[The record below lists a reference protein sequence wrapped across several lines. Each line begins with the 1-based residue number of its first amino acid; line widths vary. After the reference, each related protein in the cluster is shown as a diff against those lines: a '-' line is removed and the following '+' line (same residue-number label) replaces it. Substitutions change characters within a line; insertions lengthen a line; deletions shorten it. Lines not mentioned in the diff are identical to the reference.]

1 MALKDLK
8 SDLSKFRMP
17 KLDPLEKKEVLKV
30 NKKLN
35 QTPLSSLIKSTPEI
49 NKGNKT
55 PTKSGIN
62 PTQFDNSSKFLG
74 ETNPSKV
81 DNSAKFL
88 GETDPTKFSNNPN
101 FLGETD
107 TSKVDNSA
115 KFLGETDTSKVDNS
129 AKFLGETNPNQFDN
143 SSNFLGETNPNQFDN
158 SSNFLGET
166 TPSNFDNSSNFLG
179 ETTPSNFDNS
189 SNFLGETTPSN
200 FSNNPNFL
208 GETTPSNFDNSAKF
222 LGETTP
228 GEVNYID
235 DIHAEGFTSN
245 FNNVEATKFVGINP
259 DNTIFDSTNSRY
271 SNFLNSYQNLGF
283 SPGWGSYKLNDSF
296 TGNVQRYNPDKRYY
310 VDNNLTNQGISQL
323 QELGGSPSFLEK
335 MYDKFNLK
343 DDSFNTTLPLTR
355 HPLVLS
361 GIQKK
366 GGNPED
372 YGQFG
377 LSFTDGFIRGGTITA
392 TTRAFIDT
400 ARIATWLLSPKGQLW
415 SGKQAALQLTNKS
428 NKIWTP
434 LNLITAIGAQ
444 HLGLKP
450 NRSGLFPFNSPL
462 RQEGGPKEKLQL
474 IYTEDGISYR
484 KPIVKVGLPIVS
496 ATDLIGG
503 FDSFYGIGSTF
514 TTRYEDS
521 FDNDSKRRAAE
532 KSQYTFGSSGQK
544 YDPFIL
550 KELNLPIPGIQF
562 VNTYEKEYIDLVD
575 DNSKKNFGLGG
586 KLEHSENKILG
597 TIPNI
602 LQKKEVPEVKAPLE
616 FPDIKSYETVAYGS
630 IPERNTGAT
639 QINDFRNDLTGR
651 HKQIA
656 VNYQNE
662 NYITK
667 KNFGITL
674 GHPISDLTERDKWD
688 LNTIDTKTSTR
699 HDKINA
705 SGIGAEEQD
714 DFVNLWFKPFKTK
727 FDNEVVQFRGIVSG
741 ISETFSPSWEG
752 IKYNGRADSAYK
764 YSSFSRTLSF
774 NFKVIATSKLEMIPI
789 WQKLQ
794 FLSTMTMPS
803 DYSSRGYSGTLIKF
817 RLGSLWNDELAFI
830 TQLGYTIS
838 DDISWDIDFKE
849 EGTKTIQLP
858 KAVDVSIG
866 LTILPKQGNKS
877 LPKLYQQV
885 YSDSSI
891 KYTPKD
897 PETDINGNVTTL
909 KEENKIAEDEAGLV
923 VRDISNSFGLF
934 STNQ

>member
-17 KLDPLEKKEVLKV
+17 KQDPLKNKKVTEV

-35 QTPLSSLIKSTPEI
+35 QTPLSSRLSSIPDIGKI
-49 NKGNKT
+49 DKT
-55 PTKSGIN
+55 PTKSGV
-62 PTQFDNSSKFLG
+62 
-74 ETNPSKV
+74 NPS
-81 DNSAKFL
+81 
-88 GETDPTKFSNNPN
+88 
-101 FLGETD
+101 
-107 TSKVDNSA
+107 
-115 KFLGETDTSKVDNS
+115 
-129 AKFLGETNPNQFDN
+129 QFDN
-143 SSNFLGETNPNQFDN
+143 SSNFLGETNPSKMDNSSNFLGETEPTKMDNSSKFLGETEPTKMDNVSNFLGETDPNKMDNSSNFLGETEPTKMDNSSNFLGETDATKMDNSSNFLGETTPSDFDNSSNFLGQTTPSNFDNSSNFLGETTQPNFDN

-189 SNFLGETTPSN
+189 SNFLGETTPS
-200 FSNNPNFL
+200 
-208 GETTPSNFDNSAKF
+208 
-222 LGETTP
+222 
-228 GEVNYID
+228 EVNYIS

-245 FNNVEATKFVGINP
+245 FNNVEATKFVGVNP
-259 DNTIFDSTNSRY
+259 DNTLFDSTNSTY
-271 SNFLNSYQNLGF
+271 SNFLNSF
-283 SPGWGSYKLNDSF
+283 PGLSF
-296 TGNVQRYNPDKRYY
+296 VPGYDRFKPIGNYTGDTQRYNPDKKYY
-310 VDNNLTNQGISQL
+310 IDGNLTNQGISQL
-323 QELGGSPSFLEK
+323 QEMVGSPSFLEK

-377 LSFTDGFIRGGTITA
+377 LSFTDGLIRGGTITA

-415 SGKQAALQLTNKS
+415 SGKQTALQLTNKS

-434 LNLITAIGAQ
+434 LNLLTAVGAQ
-444 HLGLKP
+444 HLGFKP

-462 RQEGGPKEKLQL
+462 RQEGGPGQKLYK
-474 IYTEDGISYR
+474 IYIEDGTSYR
-484 KPIVKVGLPIVS
+484 KPVVKVGLPIAS

-550 KELNLPIPGIQF
+550 KEANLPIPGVEF
-562 VNTYEKEYIDLVD
+562 LNTYEKEYLDLVD

-586 KLEHSENKILG
+586 LDPTQQNNKNTKISSVVVDIERNL
-597 TIPNI
+597 TTNT
-602 LQKKEVPEVKAPLE
+602 
-616 FPDIKSYETVAYGS
+616 PDIQKYETIAYGS
-630 IPERNTGAT
+630 IPERNVGTT
-639 QINDFRNDLTGR
+639 QINDFRRQLNSKHNDLA
-651 HKQIA
+651 KS
-656 VNYQNE
+656 E
-662 NYITK
+662 NYGVDNYVTK

-688 LNTIDTKTSTR
+688 LNAIDKNNSTR

-705 SGIGAEEQD
+705 SGIGDDEQD
-714 DFVNLWFKPFKTK
+714 DFVNLWFKPYDYQDKSI
-727 FDNEVVQFRGIVSG
+727 QFRGIVSG
-741 ISETFSPSWEG
+741 ISETFSPSWDS

-764 YSSFSRTLSF
+764 YSTFERTLSF
-774 NFKVIATSKLEMIPI
+774 NFKVIATSKLEMKPL

-794 FLSTMTMPS
+794 FLSTMTMAS
-803 DYSSRGYSGTLIKF
+803 EYSSQGYKGTLVKF
-817 RLGSLWNDELAFI
+817 RLGSLWNDELSFI
-830 TQLGYTIS
+830 NSLSYSIP
-838 DDISWDIDFKE
+838 DDISWDTDFKQNQ
-849 EGTKTIQLP
+849 TNIQIP
-858 KAVDVSIG
+858 KSVDVSIG
-866 LTILPKQGNKS
+866 LTILPREGNYVLVNGTQTLPALGQDIYS
-877 LPKLYQQV
+877 LGDLN
-885 YSDSSI
+885 I
-891 KYTPKD
+891 KNT
-897 PETDINGNVTTL
+897 INLGNIT
-909 KEENKIAEDEAGLV
+909 
-923 VRDISNSFGLF
+923 
-934 STNQ
+934 

>member
-1 MALKDLK
+1 VEILKTLV
-8 SDLSKFRMP
+8 S
-17 KLDPLEKKEVLKV
+17 LD
-30 NKKLN
+30 
-35 QTPLSSLIKSTPEI
+35 
-49 NKGNKT
+49 
-55 PTKSGIN
+55 
-62 PTQFDNSSKFLG
+62 
-74 ETNPSKV
+74 
-81 DNSAKFL
+81 
-88 GETDPTKFSNNPN
+88 
-101 FLGETD
+101 
-107 TSKVDNSA
+107 
-115 KFLGETDTSKVDNS
+115 
-129 AKFLGETNPNQFDN
+129 
-143 SSNFLGETNPNQFDN
+143 
-158 SSNFLGET
+158 
-166 TPSNFDNSSNFLG
+166 
-179 ETTPSNFDNS
+179 
-189 SNFLGETTPSN
+189 
-200 FSNNPNFL
+200 
-208 GETTPSNFDNSAKF
+208 
-222 LGETTP
+222 
-228 GEVNYID
+228 
-235 DIHAEGFTSN
+235 
-245 FNNVEATKFVGINP
+245 
-259 DNTIFDSTNSRY
+259 
-271 SNFLNSYQNLGF
+271 
-283 SPGWGSYKLNDSF
+283 
-296 TGNVQRYNPDKRYY
+296 
-310 VDNNLTNQGISQL
+310 
-323 QELGGSPSFLEK
+323 
-335 MYDKFNLK
+335 
-343 DDSFNTTLPLTR
+343 
-355 HPLVLS
+355 
-361 GIQKK
+361 
-366 GGNPED
+366 
-372 YGQFG
+372 
-377 LSFTDGFIRGGTITA
+377 DGFIRGGTITA

-400 ARIATWLLSPKGQLW
+400 ARIATWLLSPKGALW
-415 SGKQAALQLTNKS
+415 SSKQVGMQRLNRS

-434 LNLITAIGAQ
+434 ANLLTAVGSQ

-450 NRSGLFPFNSPL
+450 KRSGLIPFDILQPSP
-462 RQEGGPKEKLQL
+462 RQKLESIYL
-474 IYTEDGISYR
+474 IDRNVSIY
-484 KPIVKVGLPIVS
+484 PIQGSIID
-496 ATDLIGG
+496 TDLLGG
-503 FDSFYGIGSTF
+503 FDSFYGIGITN
-514 TTRYEDS
+514 TTRYKNTFRSRHAFLQKFNPFDS
-521 FDNDSKRRAAE
+521 ITTTAAPH
-532 KSQYTFGSSGQK
+532 F
-544 YDPFIL
+544 
-550 KELNLPIPGIQF
+550 NGIGY
-562 VNTYEKEYIDLVD
+562 NNPSEGYRGDTYEKVIPNTD
-575 DNSKKNFGLGG
+575 DEQKTFGLAG

-602 LQKKEVPEVKAPLE
+602 LQNKEVPEVKAPLE

-630 IPERNTGAT
+630 IPERNAGAT
-639 QINDFRNDLTGR
+639 ELNDFRNDLTGR

-688 LNTIDTKTSTR
+688 LNAIDKNNSTR

-705 SGIGAEEQD
+705 SGIGAKEQD

-849 EGTKTIQLP
+849 EGKKNIQLP

-891 KYTPKD
+891 KYTPQN
-897 PETDINGNVTTL
+897 PNTNINENVTT
-909 KEENKIAEDEAGLV
+909 KQEENKIAEDEAGLV